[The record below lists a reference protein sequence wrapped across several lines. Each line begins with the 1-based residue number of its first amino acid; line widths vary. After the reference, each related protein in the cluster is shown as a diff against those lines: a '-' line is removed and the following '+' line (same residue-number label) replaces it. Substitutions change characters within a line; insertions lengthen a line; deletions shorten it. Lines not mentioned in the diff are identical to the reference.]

1 MLSQFNLDEKFR
13 NFIRDTQHL
22 CKINSII
29 CNHSEIFMKK
39 EGDFIE
45 VEKGDIISFIP
56 ASKIASISD
65 NNESKYRTKMKVG
78 RFIKKFLRKEA
89 FSFFNIKDSDV
100 ESFVNLYKS
109 YFNCKIEEF
118 KVVSGNEVKKWYLET
133 NYALTNGYRTGT
145 LWNSCM
151 RYEEKNSFMNI
162 YCKNENQV
170 KLLINLD
177 EFGNLKS
184 RALLWENVEDV
195 DGNKYKVMDRIYSI
209 YEHEVESFKTWATQ
223 NGYIYKA
230 EQSAKS
236 ESLFV
241 INDEVKH
248 LLLKVK
254 LEKKSFT
261 HYPYID
267 TFKYFDIY
275 GGILSNSP
283 RFNHDYILVQNDG
296 GLEKHEEPA
305 PEPEPEEEW

>member
-1 MLSQFNLDEKFR
+1 
-13 NFIRDTQHL
+13 
-22 CKINSII
+22 
-29 CNHSEIFMKK
+29 
-39 EGDFIE
+39 
-45 VEKGDIISFIP
+45 
-56 ASKIASISD
+56 
-65 NNESKYRTKMKVG
+65 
-78 RFIKKFLRKEA
+78 
-89 FSFFNIKDSDV
+89 
-100 ESFVNLYKS
+100 
-109 YFNCKIEEF
+109 
-118 KVVSGNEVKKWYLET
+118 
-133 NYALTNGYRTGT
+133 
-145 LWNSCM
+145 
-151 RYEEKNSFMNI
+151 MNI

-209 YEHEVESFKTWATQ
+209 YEHEVESFKTWAKQ

-275 GGILSNSP
+275 NGILSNSP

-296 GLEKHEEPA
+296 GLEKHEEPDF
-305 PEPEPEEEW
+305 ESEPEEEW